1 MHISENMK
9 QHYFIT
15 IVITTEKGA
24 SDPQKPSTPFWKFR
38 NANFILKWASK
49 MDRVWMSYEII
60 MRNKKIRCKTNSL
73 QWSMPERLSHQR
85 KKLYLYISIW
95 AKRNQDND
103 NDMKE
108 QYISQLEKLRN
119 EVTEPKKELKIEENI
134 IFNCI
139 FLFLFK
145 YWLVKI
151 QVILVAGHT
160 V

>member
-1 MHISENMK
+1 
-9 QHYFIT
+9 
-15 IVITTEKGA
+15 
-24 SDPQKPSTPFWKFR
+24 
-38 NANFILKWASK
+38 
-49 MDRVWMSYEII
+49 
-60 MRNKKIRCKTNSL
+60 
-73 QWSMPERLSHQR
+73 
-85 KKLYLYISIW
+85 
-95 AKRNQDND
+95 
-103 NDMKE
+103 MKE

-151 QVILVAGHT
+151 QVILVAGHI